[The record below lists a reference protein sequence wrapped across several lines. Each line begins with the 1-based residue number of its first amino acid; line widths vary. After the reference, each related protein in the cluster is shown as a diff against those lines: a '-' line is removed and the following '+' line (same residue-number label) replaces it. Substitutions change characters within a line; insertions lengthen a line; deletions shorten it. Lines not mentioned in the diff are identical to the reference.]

1 VFTIG
6 EFSGLTGVSAKKLR
20 HYDGIG
26 LFRPAWVDPRSSYR
40 YYLATQIPQLQ
51 RIVALRD
58 LGIPL
63 GTVAALVEDGGSLHS
78 ELVSRRRQI
87 LEEKRRLE
95 RRLAALEIRID
106 EAEGM
111 DVVVRTRPA
120 GRWASLRRTVTA
132 GDDLGDLFL
141 EVETVVREAGARARR
156 PPVAIGHSGNG
167 RSLDVEILI
176 PVSRRFAPV
185 RSVKPA
191 STSSTLVATTL
202 HRGGYPALF
211 EAGAWAP
218 RWAGAT
224 GHVISGPA
232 WVVYL
237 GFAAEPE
244 LGLPPGFLASDPAD
258 YVTEVQVP
266 LRSDPGG

>member
-6 EFSGLTGVSAKKLR
+6 QFSGLTGVSAKKLR

-26 LFRPAWVDPRSSYR
+26 LFRPAWVDPRSAYR

-63 GTVAALVEDGGSLHS
+63 RSVAGLVEDGGSLRS
-78 ELVSRRRQI
+78 ELLKRRRQV
-87 LEEKRRLE
+87 LDEKRRLE

-111 DVVVRTRPA
+111 DVVVRTRPP
-120 GRWASLRRTVTA
+120 GRWASLRRQVHPAT
-132 GDDLGDLFL
+132 DLGDLFL
-141 EVETVVREAGARARR
+141 EVETAVRDEGVRATR
-156 PPVAIGHSGNG
+156 PPVAIGHSRTGKTM
-167 RSLDVEILI
+167 DVEILI
-176 PVSRRFAPV
+176 PVSRPFPATGPV
-185 RSVKPA
+185 QVVSTPA
-191 STSSTLVATTL
+191 TIVATTL
-202 HRGGYPALF
+202 HQGGYPPLF
-211 EAGAWAP
+211 EAGAWAG
-218 RWAGAT
+218 RWAEAT
-224 GHVISGPA
+224 GHTVTGPA

-237 GFAAEPE
+237 GFSAEPE
-244 LGLPPGFLASDPAD
+244 LALPAGFLATTPAE

-266 LRSDPGG
+266 LAAEK

>member
-1 VFTIG
+1 MFTIG

-63 GTVAALVEDGGSLHS
+63 RRVASLVVDGGSLRS
-78 ELVSRRRQI
+78 ELLKRRRQV
-87 LEEKRRLE
+87 LDEQRRLE

-111 DVVVRTRPA
+111 DVVVRARPP
-120 GRWASLRRTVTA
+120 GRWASLRRLVPPHT
-132 GDDLGDLFL
+132 DLGDLFI
-141 EVETVVREAGARARR
+141 EVETAVRDAGTRARR
-156 PPVAIGHSGNG
+156 PPVAIGHS
-167 RSLDVEILI
+167 RSGDEIDIEILI
-176 PVSRRFAPV
+176 PVTRPFPPTGPV
-185 RSVKPA
+185 RGLSTPA
-191 STSSTLVATTL
+191 AIVATTL
-202 HRGGYPALF
+202 HHGEYPALF
-211 EAGAWAP
+211 EAGS
-218 RWAGAT
+218 WAGKWAEAT
-224 GHVISGPA
+224 GHVVAGPP

-237 GFAAEPE
+237 GFSAEPE
-244 LGLPPGFLASDPAD
+244 LALPSGFLATSPAD

-266 LRSDPGG
+266 LAGEK